1 MSSVA
6 WPVCCVQELRSSYP
20 MKSIRPLTPLASA
33 AGDLEQQLRK
43 QQLLQQ
49 QRRSAS
55 TGRMRQ
61 KQQHASWLY
70 GSMGSSCMSPRSGG
84 PSSGG
89 GSDQSVPPAVQ
100 RLFQDAA
107 VRMQRAEK
115 YKEATAVA
123 ERQARSWSAPR
134 CVQELGRCM
143 CSTVWVTTC

>member
-1 MSSVA
+1 
-6 WPVCCVQELRSSYP
+6 
-20 MKSIRPLTPLASA
+20 MKSIRPLTPLESA

-43 QQLLQQ
+43 QQLLQQQ

-70 GSMGSSCMSPRSGG
+70 GSMGSSCMLPRSAG

-100 RLFQDAA
+100 RLFHDAA
-107 VRMQRAEK
+107 VRLQRAEK
-115 YKEATAVA
+115 YKEATAKA

-134 CVQELGRCM
+134 GVKQLG
-143 CSTVWVTTC
+143 